1 MQGVFTFAD
10 GWLNFFLRLLY
21 HLGYRISRLQFKIFL
36 PADSSVS
43 IDWPTLHAFG
53 RAGRRP
59 FCRDFFVEN
68 GKIFVGK
75 NGASWKNFC
84 GSKIFSWVN
93 FWCEPKRGLAL
104 WALGRASWA
113 FCTTRRVVKTSKRLA
128 ILENS
133 YLLGRNSVASPP
145 SANGRSRFF
154 KSDLFSYFFLF
165 FILLKSYFYIIA
177 FSFISHWIADRWK
190 NIVKP
195 SIVVS
200 TCFSLF
206 FAV

>member
-75 NGASWKNFC
+75 SGQAGKNFR
-84 GSKIFSWVN
+84 GSKIFDGVN
-93 FWCEPKRGLAL
+93 FGANQKRAVPWSSMQWPFWRFVRGEAL
-104 WALGRASWA
+104 
-113 FCTTRRVVKTSKRLA
+113 SKLLKGCPATGQPFGAEWRCPRPSSA
-128 ILENS
+128 I
-133 YLLGRNSVASPP
+133 
-145 SANGRSRFF
+145 GRSRFF
-154 KSDLFSYFFLF
+154 KSDLLCCLIPFC
-165 FILLKSYFYIIA
+165 ILLKWSFYLVK
-177 FSFISHWIADRWK
+177 FSFLYYWIAK
-190 NIVKP
+190 
-195 SIVVS
+195 
-200 TCFSLF
+200 
-206 FAV
+206 